1 MSASLVKGKNINT
14 DNVSFSTPR
23 TLDNGAK
30 LVYVNYKGGRFNVQT
45 PWLDVPWDLSCYT
58 EGPYPKYSMELSFSG
73 MDEDPEIRG
82 FHDKFVEL
90 EQKIIDEG
98 CQERNGIMNGVSW
111 FKLPKAKC
119 TPDVI
124 ASKFGPI
131 VKVSKDKETG
141 EPDGK
146 WPSTMKL
153 KIPCRDG
160 VFEPKF
166 VSHTGETYNVNGGD
180 NLTDIIVK
188 RARVR
193 CIIQCVGLWIASG
206 NYMCQWKLVRADVEV
221 PESANAETFLP
232 DSDDEGDGAP
242 APVQSAPKMIED
254 SDDEDG
260 EAEPAPTNDDDS
272 DDSDDADPEPA
283 PPPAPVK
290 KARKVVRK
298 KKTGN

>member
-1 MSASLVKGKNINT
+1 MPSSSLVKAKNINT
-14 DNVSFSTPR
+14 DNVTFSTPR
-23 TLDNGAK
+23 NLDNGAK
-30 LVYVNYKGGRFNVQT
+30 LVYVNYNGGRFNVQT
-45 PWLDVPWDLSCYT
+45 PWMEVPWDLSCYS
-58 EGPYPKYSMELSFSG
+58 EGPYPKYSMELSFKG

-98 CQERNGIMNGVSW
+98 CQERNNIMNGVSW

-153 KIPCRDG
+153 KVPCRDG
-160 VFEPKF
+160 VFEPKL
-166 VSHTGETYNVNGGD
+166 YKPKNGDEKEEPYEINSGKH
-180 NLTDIIVK
+180 NINDIIVK
-188 RARVR
+188 HSRVR

-206 NYMCQWKLVRADVEV
+206 NYMCQWKLVRAEVEV
-221 PESANAETFLP
+221 PESASAETFLP
-232 DSDDEGDGAP
+232 DSDDEGEDGGS
-242 APVQSAPKMIED
+242 SAPTEPVPKMLED
-254 SDDEDG
+254 SDDESDA
-260 EAEPAPTNDDDS
+260 EADQPET
-272 DDSDDADPEPA
+272 PEPEPEPVVA
-283 PPPAPVK
+283 PK
-290 KARKVVRK
+290 KPRKIKRK
-298 KKTGN
+298 KTAN